1 MIPHPYALIE
11 LIRRL
16 EERRYVFNAD
26 PQPITETLRHEKSDW
41 LSKLRLRAE
50 RIDADTQL
58 RRILDKI
65 DTRINTV
72 VKFIMLFW
80 LVSGFMTALALMHA
94 DAVNF
99 FYVLIS
105 VLGINWIMLIVWV
118 VWLILSRGQSAR
130 KHGAWFNPLSFI
142 RSKDTLT
149 QAAVDV
155 YEDYLH
161 QPNMRWYWGKLSHQF
176 WLATLTG
183 LFAGITLMLTIRQ
196 YTFNWQSTLLDSHM
210 LAKLVSWLNW
220 LPNQLGFP
228 AVDAQTVAHNQTI
241 GQIADA
247 RQWALLLMLS
257 LVLYGIIPRVF
268 AWLICRLRLS
278 TQSPALPLELPY
290 YQRLQRLWTPAQV
303 VDADTVRERISTQQR
318 PNLVADAFAIAAV
331 LESPE
336 HAADQSWSN
345 RALARDW
352 YHWGNMDGR
361 ADLDKLLTEM
371 NQHPVALL
379 IGVRAHTVPERGTLR
394 LLEQLAQHA
403 QGGLWVQLLPEKNA
417 PTDLTARQQQWQTA
431 LDALN
436 IPLHVPSTNE
446 QPS

>member
-58 RRILDKI
+58 RRMLDKI

-72 VKFIMLFW
+72 VKLIMLFW

-220 LPNQLGFP
+220 LPSKLGFP

-303 VDADTVRERISTQQR
+303 VDADTVREHIGTQQR

-345 RALARDW
+345 RALERDW

-417 PTDLTARQQQWQTA
+417 PTDLTTRQQQWQTA